1 MQRFKDLKC
10 FTVVTNQSGWVS
22 LALML
27 FVGPM
32 RNFQN
37 AIASSRAR
45 VKARMG
51 PEHMKAVKLGK
62 LGVPYSSA

>member
-1 MQRFKDLKC
+1 ML
-10 FTVVTNQSGWVS
+10 TVVTYQSGWVS
-22 LALML
+22 LALAL

-45 VKARMG
+45 VRAKIG

-62 LGVPYSSA
+62 PAVP